1 MQLYDIQHPLP
12 WLANMFVVVIINVI
26 GLAMVGLAVLAKRE
40 QRKAARRLIKL
51 GGSGPDAQL
60 PPRRRHDVC

>member
-40 QRKAARRLIKL
+40 QRKAARHLIRL
-51 GGSGPDAQL
+51 GGKRA
-60 PPRRRHDVC
+60 